1 MDNELDARLRRL
13 ETLLEQHRAVLD
25 VHTERQ
31 KQTHEAVCALRDMMT
46 EPEQDGPLL
55 HEQMA
60 QLIAVVSAGNDLTR
74 KTLAAIGELGR
85 PQTG

>member
-1 MDNELDARLRRL
+1 
-13 ETLLEQHRAVLD
+13 
-25 VHTERQ
+25 
-31 KQTHEAVCALRDMMT
+31 
-46 EPEQDGPLL
+46 
-55 HEQMA
+55 MA